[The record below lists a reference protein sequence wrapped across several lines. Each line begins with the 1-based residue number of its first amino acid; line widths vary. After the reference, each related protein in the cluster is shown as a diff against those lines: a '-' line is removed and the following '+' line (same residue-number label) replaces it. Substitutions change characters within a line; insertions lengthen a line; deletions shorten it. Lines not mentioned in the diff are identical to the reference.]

1 MDLPMI
7 GGGIAA
13 VGVMGLFLRN
23 ALKDT
28 ETNPEPDHGN
38 VKGGA
43 AVAQTLAEVE
53 AAGLTWKRPGGF
65 FIAAVQAAKDRQAR
79 LLRFQQETGCL
90 VFGGPGTGKGV
101 GFVVPTLL
109 DRDKD
114 TPESLLVLDPA
125 GQNMGVT
132 GPYLK
137 KIGYRVVYSNLSGKL
152 GKSLRDK
159 FGAPVRMNPLGAVNI
174 NDPLADIEIS
184 ETAAVLVPLKDSD
197 KSPHFA
203 GTAQQLAAAVALWLR
218 ETEGEKA
225 TWVKVGELIH
235 CPPSDMNLMFALM
248 KKSRFATVRATA
260 ALWYLELDDKGNMKS
275 ATPGAA
281 DCLTTARRELKFLLN
296 GAIAD
301 MFSANDFSFVS
312 MKQQRSAYFLVM
324 PDSESDDLKKCS
336 YLVLRT
342 AKNGLSTPGGF
353 SVLWLLDELAAAL
366 PSAGAA
372 LVRDAAALV
381 RKYKIR
387 IAGICQSWAQFENWC
402 GGPVQADALRGMF
415 GACIYYGANDN
426 TSVKH
431 IMEECGNFTV
441 WQPGTNPLHEVGI
454 EGNSGP
460 MGVPLFQPEDIRA
473 IVSEGKQIVSLIGA
487 RQVVVLPRSSY
498 LSVPEFAARAALDPY
513 HLN

>member
-28 ETNPEPDHGN
+28 ETNPEPDHNN

-43 AVAQTLAEVE
+43 AKAETLEDVAT
-53 AAGLTWKRPGGF
+53 AGLTWKRPGGF
-65 FIAAVQAAKDRQAR
+65 FIAALDAAKERKAR
-79 LLRFQQETGCL
+79 FLRFQQETGCL
-90 VFGGPGTGKGV
+90 IFGPPGTGKGT
-101 GFVVPTLL
+101 GFVIPTIL
-109 DRDKD
+109 DRDAT

-125 GQNMGVT
+125 AQNINVT

-137 KIGYRVVYSNLSGKL
+137 KIGYRVVYSNVAGKHAAA
-152 GKSLRDK
+152 LREK
-159 FGAPVRMNPLGAVNI
+159 FGAPVRMNPLGAVEI

-235 CPPSDMNLMFALM
+235 NPPSDMNLMFALM

-275 ATPGAA
+275 PTPGAA

-301 MFSANDFSFVS
+301 MFSANEFDFAS
-312 MKQQRSAYFLVM
+312 MKKNRTAYFLVM
-324 PDSESDDLKKCS
+324 PDAESDDLKKCS

-342 AKNGLSTPGGF
+342 AKNGLSTPGGLN
-353 SVLWLLDELAAAL
+353 VLWLLDELCAAVPA
-366 PSAGAA
+366 AGAV
-372 LVRDAAALV
+372 LIRDAAALV
-381 RKYKIR
+381 RKYGIR

-402 GGPVQADALRGMF
+402 GDKVKADALRSMF
-415 GACIYYGANDN
+415 GAAIFYGANDN
-426 TSVKH
+426 TSITH
-431 IMEECGNFTV
+431 IMQESGNRTV
-441 WQPGTNPLHEVGI
+441 WTPGTNPLHVEGI
-454 EGNSGP
+454 NGNSGP
-460 MGVPLFQPEDIRA
+460 LGVPLFQPEDIRA
-473 IVSEGKQIVSLIGA
+473 MISEQQQLVFLIGS
-487 RQVVVLPRSSY
+487 RKICLLPRSSY
-498 LSVPEFAARAALDPY
+498 LEIPELKARASADPY
-513 HLN
+513 HQ